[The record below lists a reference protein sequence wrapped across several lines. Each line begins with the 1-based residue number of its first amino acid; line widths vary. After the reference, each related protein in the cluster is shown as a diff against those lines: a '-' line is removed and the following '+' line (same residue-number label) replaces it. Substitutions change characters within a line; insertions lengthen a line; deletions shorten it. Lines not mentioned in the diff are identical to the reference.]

1 MNWGDANMLG
11 DLEAV
16 EQSLHEDL
24 SEMAEQLRQA
34 EDVIRF
40 YARRGVVG
48 PAVDDEHSVD
58 VFQVEKAE
66 VVQTIWKVVK

>member
-1 MNWGDANMLG
+1 MNWGEANTLG

-40 YARRGVVG
+40 YARKGVVG
-48 PAVDDEHSVD
+48 PAVDDEIAND
-58 VFQVEKAE
+58 GGDKARAYIAKLE
-66 VVQTIWKVVK
+66 RGRK